1 MTKNQIVALVAGA
14 MSIGITSCDNTG
26 GIKKTSDGL
35 MYKIVKDEPGDKFP
49 EVNDIIEMHVNI
61 RIGDSVLLDSRKMN
75 GDKPFEFPMPEPTFK
90 SDWVGG
96 IKLLTAGD
104 SAVFYV
110 PVDSAKK
117 YAQGQ
122 FPEFAKSTDT
132 VVYEVK
138 FVSFKSAA
146 ELKKKEEEAAAKQT
160 GEDDQKLQAY
170 FAEKGLSPQKTASG
184 LYYIIDKEGNGA
196 AIEKGQVVTVNY
208 TGKNLKGETFDSNV
222 DPQFQHVQP
231 FEFPVG
237 MGQVIK
243 GWDEGIMLLKKGS
256 KARFFIPS
264 PLAYGA
270 NAMGPNIGA
279 NEILMFEVEVTDV
292 KAEQAAPVQ

>member
-26 GIKKTSDGL
+26 GMKKTSDGL

-49 EVNDIIEMHVNI
+49 EVNDIIKMHVNI

-90 SDWVGG
+90 SDWVSG

-110 PVDSAKK
+110 PVDTAKK

-138 FVSFKSAA
+138 FVSFESAA
-146 ELKKKEEEAAAKQT
+146 ELKKKEEEAASKQMT
-160 GEDDQKLQAY
+160 EDDQKLQAY
-170 FAEKGLSPQKTASG
+170 FSEKGLSPQKTASG
-184 LYYIIDKEGNGA
+184 LYYIIDKEGNGP
-196 AIEKGQVVTVNY
+196 AIEAGQMVTVNY

-237 MGQVIK
+237 RGQVIK

-270 NAMGPNIGA
+270 NSMGPNIGA
-279 NEILMFEVEVTDV
+279 NEILVFDVEVTNV
-292 KAEQAAPVQ
+292 KVEEAAPVQ

>member
-1 MTKNQIVALVAGA
+1 MTKNQIMALVAGA
-14 MSIGITSCDNTG
+14 LSIGITSCDNTG
-26 GIKKTSDGL
+26 GMKKTSDGL

-49 EVNDIIEMHVNI
+49 EVNDIIKMHVNI
-61 RIGDSVLLDSRKMN
+61 RIGDSILLDSRKMN
-75 GDKPFEFPMPEPTFK
+75 GDNPFEFPMPEPTFK
-90 SDWVGG
+90 SDWVSG

-138 FVSFKSAA
+138 FVSFESAA
-146 ELKKKEEEAAAKQT
+146 ELKKKEEEAASKQM
-160 GEDDQKLQAY
+160 GEDDQKLQTY
-170 FAEKGLSPQKTASG
+170 FSEKGLSPQKTESG
-184 LYYIIDKEGNGA
+184 LYYIIDKEGAGTP
-196 AIEKGQVVTVNY
+196 IEKGQLVTVNY

-222 DPQFQHVQP
+222 DPEFQHVQP

-264 PLAYGA
+264 PLAYGS
-270 NAMGPNIGA
+270 NAMGPKIVA
-279 NEILMFEVEVTDV
+279 NEILMFDVEVTDV